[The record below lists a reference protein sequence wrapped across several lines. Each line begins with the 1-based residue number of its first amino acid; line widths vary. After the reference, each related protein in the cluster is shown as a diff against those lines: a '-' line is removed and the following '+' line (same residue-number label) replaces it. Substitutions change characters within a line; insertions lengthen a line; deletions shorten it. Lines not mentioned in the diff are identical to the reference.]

1 MNMSLPI
8 ETILGITAAAL
19 IGVGSMV
26 VILPNTAKD
35 TAPSEKTIQCVETEK
50 DEAGKCTVKIL
61 GQRVRVTSG
70 EMSTEERVTRVEI
83 MAEEIKEKIDS
94 LEEKL
99 REKKDS
105 SQGSSNK

>member
-1 MNMSLPI
+1 MSLPI
-8 ETILGITAAAL
+8 ETILGITAATL

-26 VILPNTAKD
+26 VILPKTTKD
-35 TAPSEKTIQCVETEK
+35 TAPPKENSIQCTETEK

-61 GQRVRVTSG
+61 GQRAPATSG
-70 EMSTEERVTRVEI
+70 GMSTEERVTRVEI

-99 REKKDS
+99 REKKGTSRDS
-105 SQGSSNK
+105 SNR